1 MLALPPR
8 GRWLSWQKWAS
19 THPQT
24 KTVATAE
31 ILCIGIC
38 RGRSAANDGGQVVP
52 VKTLASSIRLH
63 FDENDK
69 AEITLAISM
78 SRREAQIGVGAIKDV
93 LASGKPLQVEIKQH
107 RNKRSLDANGM
118 MWSILA
124 QMAAVLNTTK
134 DELYLVMLDRYGVF
148 THIVVK
154 PSVVE
159 RVKQE
164 WRTVRELGGVTINGQ
179 TGIQLM
185 CFFGS
190 STYDTKEFSVLLNG
204 VISDAKEIGID
215 VITESE
221 KDLLLSEWG
230 NKDDK

>member
-1 MLALPPR
+1 M
-8 GRWLSWQKWAS
+8 
-19 THPQT
+19 
-24 KTVATAE
+24 
-31 ILCIGIC
+31 
-38 RGRSAANDGGQVVP
+38 
-52 VKTLASSIRLH
+52 KTLASSIRLH